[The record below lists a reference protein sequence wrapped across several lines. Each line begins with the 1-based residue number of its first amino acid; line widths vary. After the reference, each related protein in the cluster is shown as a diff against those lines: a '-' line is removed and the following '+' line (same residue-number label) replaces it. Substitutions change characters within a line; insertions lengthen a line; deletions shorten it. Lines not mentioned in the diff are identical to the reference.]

1 MEGQEGP
8 SLIPVEEGANVIA
21 GAADKVVIQPEK
33 PIAVEMLE
41 IAAKEFV
48 EEVIPDDLKPKN
60 LAEQKQASQPVSPI
74 IIEDGSKLE
83 AIRSELK
90 MLNLAPVE
98 QPGQIMNNLP

>member
-1 MEGQEGP
+1 MERREGP
-8 SLIPVEEGANVIA
+8 SLIPVEEAAKAIA
-21 GAADKVVIQPEK
+21 GAASQGVVQPEK
-33 PIAVEMLE
+33 PIAAEMLE

-60 LAEQKQASQPVSPI
+60 LADQKQVSQPVSPI

-90 MLNLAPVE
+90 MLNFAPVE
-98 QPGQIMNNLP
+98 QPEQIMNNLP